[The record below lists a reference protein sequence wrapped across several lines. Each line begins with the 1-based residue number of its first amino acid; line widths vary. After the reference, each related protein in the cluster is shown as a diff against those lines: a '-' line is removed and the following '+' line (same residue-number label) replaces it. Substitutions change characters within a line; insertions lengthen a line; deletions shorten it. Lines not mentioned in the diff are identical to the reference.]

1 LNDSGLK
8 KMIVQSLVWDIFCET
23 YGNAFR
29 LLPNN
34 ENGHD
39 GEKARQAI

>member
-1 LNDSGLK
+1 
-8 KMIVQSLVWDIFCET
+8 MIVQRLVLGIFHDI

-39 GEKARQAI
+39 GEKARRTA

>member
-1 LNDSGLK
+1 
-8 KMIVQSLVWDIFCET
+8 MIVQSLESGIFHDI

-39 GEKARQAI
+39 GEKARRTA